1 MRAILSCLLLLGI
14 VTAFA
19 QPKLLLI
26 LVHEPLAPD
35 DFVGVIPSQIAW
47 VVWKRGE
54 NEPYNFATGARIRH
68 SQGQPTKLELN
79 PPANAASNRYLLTL
93 KRGTHFGDILN
104 RTLGARLTRAGQR
117 GIYLATRYS
126 PAPTAYATIVMPEAG
141 VAPARVY
148 PDLEALRLDFFQ
160 LKADWAVLELPRWNY
175 SALEL
180 LLAEGVEV
188 WVVGIPSPEGLTFS
202 QTRLSAVARYAAR
215 EQRGLL
221 TSPSTRWNGVI
232 REVDIAP
239 TLYRALT
246 GSLSDDWTG
255 APAFET
261 RQSDW
266 HRYWN
271 GWLVRLALQ
280 EATET
285 AGIGW
290 RGNALQRNAEWA
302 QAQRHIASAISFTLF
317 VLCAIWLGAGVALW
331 RIQRLRGIP
340 KRVFVSGL
348 AVFCLTPAVAIGY
361 AYYPFD
367 YWSGDWYRDLA
378 SIGSWLTVG
387 WAAMSLL
394 TAGLARWGNAP
405 LCCCAAIVALAVIGG
420 DILIAG
426 GYGVKRS
433 LFSSGITG
441 DGSVF
446 SISEW
451 FWGFGLATALLAPAS
466 WLESRGR
473 AILGARG
480 QTALG
485 MAYGLLLGLFGAPML
500 GAALDAWIP
509 LILAF
514 GFGIGIYTGILRSP
528 ISVRNGVFLILA
540 LLAIGGAFTGLV
552 IAVDA
557 TQPWTRQAGWARDWQ
572 TALGWRFAP
581 LETALVAGVSAT
593 VFYALRRR
601 LWALH
606 RAYILNYALGVCL
619 ITAAATLLIGK
630 TVASIVI
637 LVLSLLFTLEYLIG
651 GKDWGYAYEGNG
663 VAH

>member
-1 MRAILSCLLLLGI
+1 MRAILSCLLLFGI
-14 VTAFA
+14 IIAFA

-26 LVHEPLAPD
+26 LVHEPVAPD
-35 DFVGVIPSQIAW
+35 AFGGVIPSKIAW
-47 VVWKRGE
+47 VVWERGE
-54 NEPYNFATGARIRH
+54 NEPYNFATGAKILH
-68 SQGQPTKLELN
+68 SQEQSAEFELN
-79 PPANAASNRYLLTL
+79 PPVNAPSNRHLLTL
-93 KRGTHFGDILN
+93 KQGTHRGDILN
-104 RTLGARLTRAGQR
+104 RTLGARLTRVGRR
-117 GIYLATRYS
+117 GIYLATHRS
-126 PAPTAYATIVMPEAG
+126 PAPSAYAMIILSNAG

-148 PDLEALRLDFFQ
+148 PDIETLRLDFFQ
-160 LKADWAVLELPRWNY
+160 LKVDWAVLELPRWSY
-175 SALEL
+175 KALEL

-188 WVVGIPSPEGLTFS
+188 WVVGIPSPKELTFPR
-202 QTRLSAVARYAAR
+202 TRLSAVVRYAAR
-215 EQRGLL
+215 DQRGLL

-232 REVDIAP
+232 RELDIAP

-246 GSLSDDWTG
+246 GSLSDGWTG

-290 RGNALQRNAEWA
+290 HGNALQRNAEWA
-302 QAQRHIASAISFTLF
+302 QAKQHIASAISFALF
-317 VLCAIWLGAGVALW
+317 VFCAIWLGIGVALW
-331 RIQRLRGIP
+331 RIRRLRGIP

-367 YWSGDWYRDLA
+367 YWSGDWYRDLT
-378 SIGSWLTVG
+378 SIGSWLTLG
-387 WAAMSLL
+387 WAAMSLIA
-394 TAGLARWGNAP
+394 AGLARWGNAP

-433 LFSSGITG
+433 LFSAGITG

-446 SISEW
+446 SVSEW

-473 AILGARG
+473 TILGARG

-509 LILAF
+509 LTLAF
-514 GFGIGIYTGILRSP
+514 GCGVGIYTGILRSP
-528 ISVRNGVFLILA
+528 ISVRNGVFLTLA
-540 LLAIGGAFTGLV
+540 LLTIGGAFTGLV

-581 LETALVAGVSAT
+581 VEIALVAGVSAIL
-593 VFYALRRR
+593 FYALRRK
-601 LWALH
+601 LWAMH

-619 ITAAATLLIGK
+619 ITAVATLLIGK
-630 TVASIVI
+630 TIASTVI
-637 LVLSLLFTLEYLIG
+637 LALCLLFTLEYLIG

>member
-1 MRAILSCLLLLGI
+1 M
-14 VTAFA
+14 
-19 QPKLLLI
+19 
-26 LVHEPLAPD
+26 
-35 DFVGVIPSQIAW
+35 
-47 VVWKRGE
+47 
-54 NEPYNFATGARIRH
+54 
-68 SQGQPTKLELN
+68 
-79 PPANAASNRYLLTL
+79 
-93 KRGTHFGDILN
+93 
-104 RTLGARLTRAGQR
+104 
-117 GIYLATRYS
+117 RYS
-126 PAPTAYATIVMPEAG
+126 PAPSAYAMVIMSDAG

-148 PDLEALRLDFFQ
+148 PNIETLRLDFFQ
-160 LKADWAVLELPRWNY
+160 LKVDWAVLELTRWNY

-188 WVVGIPSPEGLTFS
+188 WVVGIPSPKGLTFTR
-202 QTRLSAVARYAAR
+202 TRLSTVARYAAR

-246 GSLSDDWTG
+246 GSLSDGWAG
-255 APAFET
+255 APALET

-271 GWLVRLALQ
+271 GWLIRLALQ

-285 AGIGW
+285 TGIGW
-290 RGNALQRNAEWA
+290 RGNALQRHADWA
-302 QAQRHIASAISFTLF
+302 QAKQHIASAIGSALF
-317 VLCAIWLGAGVALW
+317 VFCAIWLGAGIALW

-348 AVFCLTPAVAIGY
+348 AVVCLTPAVAIWY

-367 YWSGDWYRDLA
+367 YWSGDRYRDLA
-378 SIGSWLTVG
+378 SVGSWLTVG

-405 LCCCAAIVALAVIGG
+405 LCCCAATAALAVIGG
-420 DILIAG
+420 DILLAG

-433 LFSSGITG
+433 LLSAGITS
-441 DGSVF
+441 DGSAF
-446 SISEW
+446 SVNEW
-451 FWGFGLATALLAPAS
+451 FWGFGMATALLAPAS

-473 AILGARG
+473 TILGARG

-500 GAALDAWIP
+500 GAALEAWIP
-509 LILAF
+509 ITLAF
-514 GFGIGIYTGILRSP
+514 GLGIGIYTGILRAP
-528 ISVRNGVFLILA
+528 IRVRSGVFLILA
-540 LLAIGGAFTGLV
+540 LLAIGGAFMGLA

-572 TALGWRFAP
+572 AALGWRFAP
-581 LETALVAGVSAT
+581 VEIAAVAGVSAIL
-593 VFYALRRR
+593 FYALRRK
-601 LWALH
+601 LWALR
-606 RAYILNYALGVCL
+606 RACILNYALGACL
-619 ITAAATLLIGK
+619 LTAAATLLVGK
-630 TVASIVI
+630 TVASAVI
-637 LVLSLLFTLEYLIG
+637 LALSLLFTLEYLIG

>member
-1 MRAILSCLLLLGI
+1 MRAILISLLLLGTI
-14 VTAFA
+14 SAFA

-26 LVHEPLAPD
+26 LVHEPIEPEA
-35 DFVGVIPSQIAW
+35 FIGAIPAQIAW
-47 VVWKRGE
+47 VVWECGE
-54 NEPYNFATGARIRH
+54 SEPYHLATG
-68 SQGQPTKLELN
+68 TKVQSSHKQIAAIELN
-79 PPANAASNRYLLTL
+79 PPANTSSNRYLLTL
-93 KRGTHFGDILN
+93 RHEKHRSDLLSI
-104 RTLGARLTRAGQR
+104 TLGARLIQAGQR
-117 GIYLATRYS
+117 GIYLATRQS
-126 PAPTAYATIVMPEAG
+126 PEPSAYAMIVMSNTG
-141 VAPARVY
+141 VTPARVY
-148 PDLEALRLDFFQ
+148 PDIEALRLDFFQ
-160 LKADWAVLELPRWNY
+160 IEADWAVLEMSRWNY

-188 WVVGIPSPEGLTFS
+188 WVVGVPSPKGLHFTRK
-202 QTRLSAVARYAAR
+202 RLSAVARYAAR
-215 EQRGLL
+215 EPRGLL

-246 GSLSDDWTG
+246 GNLASGWTG
-255 APAFET
+255 APALEM

-271 GWLVRLALQ
+271 GWLIRLALQ

-290 RGNALQRNAEWA
+290 RGNTLRRSAGWA
-302 QAQRHIASAISFTLF
+302 QAKEHLVPPITRALLIFYAT
-317 VLCAIWLGAGVALW
+317 WLGTGVVLW
-331 RIQRLRGIP
+331 RTQRLR
-340 KRVFVSGL
+340 KVWRRVFVSGL
-348 AVFCLTPAVAIGY
+348 AVFCLLPPVAILY

-367 YWSGDWYRDLA
+367 YWSGDTNRDLI
-378 SIGSWLTVG
+378 SIGSWLTLS
-387 WAAMSLL
+387 WAGMSLL
-394 TAGLARWGNAP
+394 AAGLARWGNAP
-405 LCCCAAIVALAVIGG
+405 LCCCAAMVALVVIGA

-433 LFSSGITG
+433 LLSAGITG
-441 DGSVF
+441 DGSILSVN
-446 SISEW
+446 EW

-473 AILGARG
+473 ALLGMRG

-514 GFGIGIYTGILRSP
+514 GLGIGIYTGILRSP
-528 ISVRNGVFLILA
+528 IRVRNGVFLILA
-540 LLAIGGAFTGLV
+540 LLAVGSAFTGL
-552 IAVDA
+552 AVAFDA

-572 TALGWRFAP
+572 AALGWRFTP
-581 LETALVAGVSAT
+581 VEIALVAGVAAI
-593 VFYALRRR
+593 VFYVVRPKLSGLRRT
-601 LWALH
+601 LV
-606 RAYILNYALGVCL
+606 LNSALGGCL
-619 ITAAATLLIGK
+619 IVAAVVLLLGK
-630 TVASIVI
+630 TVASVAI